1 MMKGVSIASDQ
12 LSAVQPLQIAIY
24 CIFQLY
30 CRFKNM
36 KILKFQTFYLE
47 KWKPNVY
54 CSFIKDLRNID
65 SCWVKLLNKVLS
77 TRGRSTE
84 IETP

>member
-12 LSAVQPLQIAIY
+12 LSAVLPLQIAIY

-36 KILKFQTFYLE
+36 KILKFQAFYLE
-47 KWKPNVY
+47 NGNQMCIAHSLRIYEIFTLVGL
-54 CSFIKDLRNID
+54 SF
-65 SCWVKLLNKVLS
+65 
-77 TRGRSTE
+77 
-84 IETP
+84 